1 MQVAPKPKPK
11 LPRVPTKQF
20 LKNMTSMKIEMDSY
34 EMKLKSMFRFYKN
47 VNQSDV
53 SRLQQSFMDPDS
65 QNQSRRREH
74 RGRETPSQEVMEL
87 KEILNSSKLS

>member
-1 MQVAPKPKPK
+1 MLPMEPVVKKKVAPPKPK

-34 EMKLKSMFRFYKN
+34 ESNLRSMFRFYKN

-53 SRLQQSFMDPDS
+53 SKFQESFLENS
-65 QNQSRRREH
+65 Q
-74 RGRETPSQEVMEL
+74 
-87 KEILNSSKLS
+87 